1 MSLGSRG
8 TGGRG
13 LALRFP
19 RFLSI
24 REDKNVEDA
33 TNPDH
38 VLSLFHKQSNRSAPT
53 PQASATGPVCSDDD
67 QDDATTSDTSIPS
80 YASDEPKVT
89 MDQLAEKLQNMG
101 YTPLDFLTIYM
112 NWYMDGEM
120 KREDQTRQSQEF
132 LLDFI
137 HNIDAVVEGR
147 ISLAHRDQRSYAQV
161 LAANQK

>member
-1 MSLGSRG
+1 MCRCQL
-8 TGGRG
+8 
-13 LALRFP
+13 
-19 RFLSI
+19 
-24 REDKNVEDA
+24 
-33 TNPDH
+33 
-38 VLSLFHKQSNRSAPT
+38 LSLPEEDTDDEDDNQDDDNDD
-53 PQASATGPVCSDDD
+53 DDD

-137 HNIDAVVEGR
+137 NNIDAVVEGR

-161 LAANQK
+161 VSANQK